1 MTHLP
6 AKRLAV
12 YIAVGLVVLAVGG
25 IGVLSLRGGGSAAQ
39 VVTVD
44 SGTGSGANQ
53 AAASEGSSG
62 TVTTTTLV
70 PSTTTTVAAI
80 IFVQVAGAVRRP
92 GVYQVAADARVF
104 QVLQQAG
111 GITADA
117 DQEALPLA
125 AQVFDG
131 CRIEVPRKGQPHGAV
146 LLTGPAGASGSDLG
160 GTASADSATGSAG
173 STSNGAQ
180 APGAKVPL
188 NSATVE
194 QLDTLPG
201 IGPKTAQEIVSYR
214 QQHGPFTSVDQLTE
228 VKGIGP
234 AKLERLRSL
243 VTL

>member
-1 MTHLP
+1 MTHIP

-12 YIAVGLVVLAVGG
+12 YLAVGLVVLAVGG
-25 IGVLSLRGGGSAAQ
+25 IGVLSLHGGGSAAQ

-44 SGTGSGANQ
+44 SGTGSAADQ
-53 AAASEGSSG
+53 AGGSEGSSG
-62 TVTTTTLV
+62 QVTTTTAV
-70 PSTTTTVAAI
+70 PTTTSTLAAL
-80 IFVQVAGAVRRP
+80 IFVQVAGAVHRP

-111 GITADA
+111 GITTDA

-125 AQVFDG
+125 AQAFDG

-146 LLTGPAGASGSDLG
+146 LVTGPAGTAGSDSG
-160 GTASADSATGSAG
+160 GTGTGPTVSAG
-173 STSNGAQ
+173 SASGGAQ
-180 APGAKVPL
+180 APGAKVAL

-234 AKLERLRSL
+234 TKLERLKSL